1 MAKLVIFGD
10 ERTWKRFERCRLV
23 HQLQQNS
30 GKGIRDECSCYIGI
44 QLQTQFQTSL
54 TNPSQSPTPI
64 LHVSFLPPSPFQ
76 DDLTRDQCAKYSLSS
91 CLHQHPQ
98 NFLKSEISLEILI
111 LTTNDNDNF
120 STFITNRQDDEDQQ
134 RYVFSLRSVSL
145 YDRFDLMQI
154 RALSAKLTFHQPSTP
169 QGESHA
175 RLITMPLPALDVRS

>member
-1 MAKLVIFGD
+1 VVMAKLVIFGD

-44 QLQTQFQTSL
+44 QLQTQFWIPS
-54 TNPSQSPTPI
+54 TNPRWFPPLV
-64 LHVSFLPPSPFQ
+64 LHVSFFPESPFQ
-76 DDLTRDQCAKYSLSS
+76 DDLTRDQCAKSSLSS

-98 NFLKSEISLEILI
+98 NFLKSENSLEI

-134 RYVFSLRSVSL
+134 RYVFPLRSVSCPTNSSL
-145 YDRFDLMQI
+145 ECKTDL
-154 RALSAKLTFHQPSTP
+154 PSSP
-169 QGESHA
+169 LLKEKVAQG
-175 RLITMPLPALDVRS
+175 PLRCPFQR